1 MKLLYTFI
9 FTFFFST
16 ILTAQTITTS
26 VIKPPALL
34 RCNEVPAKLN
44 NVVFGAVPPNSADKP
59 VVVYVHG
66 WFDNGFAWFMAKNKW
81 YENSYNQGYRTA
93 FFFHSVSDEF
103 EANGK
108 VIAEMI
114 RKTCQHYNTRSVIA
128 VCHSKGGY
136 DMDYALYNENIWD
149 SVQGVITLS
158 TPYYGAPIADL
169 IAFPLFRSVLEIIP
183 IVGPIFQGK
192 GTYQMQTAY
201 MAGVVRPMIDN
212 HPNNNPAKFHCFAAH
227 GSDHP
232 TVLPSAISDDI
243 LKVVFPDY
251 RPACIDI
258 PGFGNFASSLM
269 STFMNITGVISKVV
283 QVQDKYNNPSK
294 NTNFSDGLAPYYSS
308 LRPGST
314 VISQPPPAQQSY
326 LNHID
331 VLLSSY
337 TWNIVQPEIEYFKNN
352 PTFRTTNPIK
362 PIEKAEQYQPVSDIQ
377 LIQDKTIQINTD
389 AQNKLFIIGEYQN
402 ETIKVLDEQNNL
414 VQTILLN
421 YSVKMMY
428 EIFHEIDLTSLLPN
442 KKYTLQS
449 SKLLTG
455 FLQDGKNCSIQLETN
470 ANKTYYSGDVIGF
483 EVQLNNWT
491 ESIANTVVK
500 GMLSRNM
507 DENGNVLHDKMIP
520 ITFEYDAQKNS
531 FVCNDK
537 LNIANGIYN
546 IAVFAEGNSMKRFAT
561 TSILLKQDKSNP
573 NQQEIKM
580 SLYPNPAKDIVNIEF
595 VTTTTA
601 KYAIELFEI
610 VGKKLMEKQLGN
622 LNIGNQ
628 QIQLSTNQLN
638 LPSGSYLISLTQ
650 NGERKNSKV
659 FVVN

>member
-16 ILTAQTITTS
+16 ILSAQTITTS
-26 VIKPPALL
+26 IIKPPAQL

-227 GSDHP
+227 GSEHP

-362 PIEKAEQYQPVSDIQ
+362 PAEKVEQYQPVSDIQ

-428 EIFHEIDLTSLLPN
+428 EIFHEIDLSSLLPN

-470 ANKTYYSGDVIGF
+470 ANKTYYSSDALGF

-491 ESIANTVVK
+491 ESISTTDVK

-520 ITFEYDAQKNS
+520 ITFEYDAQKNAY
-531 FVCNDK
+531 VCNDK

-601 KYAIELFEI
+601 KYAIELFDI

>member
-16 ILTAQTITTS
+16 ILSAQTITTS
-26 VIKPPALL
+26 IIKPPAQL

-362 PIEKAEQYQPVSDIQ
+362 PIEKVEQYQPVSDIQ

-428 EIFHEIDLTSLLPN
+428 EIFHEIDLSSLLPN

-470 ANKTYYSGDVIGF
+470 ANKTYYSSDALGF

-491 ESIANTVVK
+491 ESISTTVVK

-520 ITFEYDAQKNS
+520 ITFEYDAQKNAY
-531 FVCNDK
+531 VCNDK

-580 SLYPNPAKDIVNIEF
+580 SVYPNPAKDIVNIEF

-601 KYAIELFEI
+601 KYAIELFDI

>member
-362 PIEKAEQYQPVSDIQ
+362 PIEKVEQYQPVSDIQ

-470 ANKTYYSGDVIGF
+470 ANKTYYSSDALGF

-507 DENGNVLHDKMIP
+507 DENGKVLHDKMIP
-520 ITFEYDAQKNS
+520 ITFEYDAQKNAY
-531 FVCNDK
+531 VCNDK

>member
-1 MKLLYTFI
+1 MKLIYTFI

-26 VIKPPALL
+26 IIKPPAQL

-59 VVVYVHG
+59 VVIFVHG

-103 EANGK
+103 ESNGK

-114 RKTCQHYNTRSVIA
+114 RKTCQHYNTNSVIA

-362 PIEKAEQYQPVSDIQ
+362 PAEKIEQYQPVSDIQ

-470 ANKTYYSGDVIGF
+470 ANKTYYSGDVLGF

-507 DENGNVLHDKMIP
+507 DENENLLHDKIIP
-520 ITFEYDAQKNS
+520 ITFEYDAQKNT
-531 FVCNDK
+531 FVCNNK

-546 IAVFAEGNSMKRFAT
+546 IAVFAEGNSMKRFAS

-573 NQQEIKM
+573 NQQEIKL
-580 SLYPNPAKDIVNIEF
+580 SVYPNPAKDIVNIEF
-595 VTTTTA
+595 ATTTTA
-601 KYAIELFEI
+601 NYALELFDI
-610 VGKKLMEKQLGN
+610 VGKKLMEKQLGT
-622 LNIGNQ
+622 LNTDNQ

-650 NGERKNSKV
+650 NGERKSCKV

>member
-455 FLQDGKNCSIQLETN
+455 FLQDGKNYSIQLETN

-650 NGERKNSKV
+650 NGERKSSKV

>member
-9 FTFFFST
+9 FTFLINT
-16 ILTAQTITTS
+16 ILSAQTITTS
-26 VIKPPALL
+26 IIKPPAQL

-227 GSDHP
+227 GFDHP

-362 PIEKAEQYQPVSDIQ
+362 PIEKVEQYQPVSDIQ

-402 ETIKVLDEQNNL
+402 ETIKVLDEQNKL

-428 EIFHEIDLTSLLPN
+428 EIFHEIDLSSLLPN

-470 ANKTYYSGDVIGF
+470 ANKTYYSSDALGF

-491 ESIANTVVK
+491 ESISTTDVK

-507 DENGNVLHDKMIP
+507 DEKGNVLHDKTIP
-520 ITFEYDAQKNS
+520 ITFEYDAQKNAY
-531 FVCNDK
+531 VCNDK

-595 VTTTTA
+595 VITTTA
-601 KYAIELFEI
+601 KYAIELFDI

-650 NGERKNSKV
+650 NGEHKNSKV

>member
-9 FTFFFST
+9 FTFLINT
-16 ILTAQTITTS
+16 ILSAQTITTS
-26 VIKPPALL
+26 IIKPPAQL

-103 EANGK
+103 ESNGK

-227 GSDHP
+227 GSEHP

-362 PIEKAEQYQPVSDIQ
+362 PVEKVEQYQPVSDIQ

-428 EIFHEIDLTSLLPN
+428 EIFHEIDLSSLSPN

-470 ANKTYYSGDVIGF
+470 ANKTYYSSDALGF
-483 EVQLNNWT
+483 EVRLNNWT
-491 ESIANTVVK
+491 ESISTTVVK

-520 ITFEYDAQKNS
+520 ITFEYDAQKNAY
-531 FVCNDK
+531 VCNDK

-561 TSILLKQDKSNP
+561 TSILLKQDESNP

-580 SLYPNPAKDIVNIEF
+580 SVYPNPAKDIVNIEF
-595 VTTTTA
+595 ATTTTA
-601 KYAIELFEI
+601 KYALELFDI

-622 LNIGNQ
+622 LNTGNQ

>member
-16 ILTAQTITTS
+16 ILSAQTITTS
-26 VIKPPALL
+26 IIKPPAQL

-227 GSDHP
+227 GSEHP

-362 PIEKAEQYQPVSDIQ
+362 PIEKVEQYQPVSDIQ

-402 ETIKVLDEQNNL
+402 ETIKVLDEQNKL

-428 EIFHEIDLTSLLPN
+428 EIFHEIDLSSLSPN

-470 ANKTYYSGDVIGF
+470 ANKTYYSSDALGF

-491 ESIANTVVK
+491 ESISTTDVK

-507 DENGNVLHDKMIP
+507 DEKGNVLHDKTIP
-520 ITFEYDAQKNS
+520 ITFEYDAQKNAY
-531 FVCNDK
+531 VCNDK

-601 KYAIELFEI
+601 KYAIELFDI

-650 NGERKNSKV
+650 NGEHKNSKV